1 MFSPEETY
9 AFRRGNLC
17 FLSLKR
23 FFRKKKKK
31 KDYIL
36 LDVRAI
42 FPIFATD

>member
-1 MFSPEETY
+1 MLSPGETY
-9 AFRRGNLC
+9 V

-23 FFRKKKKK
+23 LFRIEIYK